1 MTNAATN
8 NEAAT
13 NDAQGEQPVKHKRY
27 NYRGNTKL
35 LSQGTDKNGNPW
47 ATFSVKRA
55 GKKTTEAVVFGE
67 KVAKA
72 LDMLAQAGTDKVL
85 NVFGYFDPKKERSF
99 DTKDGRHVKI
109 RQLQVLDVN
118 WPLPARAKS
127 EDAAEEQASAPEATE
142 EHAVSDDVDNPF

>member
-8 NEAAT
+8 NEATT
-13 NDAQGEQPVKHKRY
+13 NNAQGEQPVKHKRY

-35 LSQGTDKNGNPW
+35 LAQGTDKNGNPW

-72 LDMLAQAGTDKVL
+72 LDMLSQAGNDKVL

-99 DTKDGRHVKI
+99 DTKDGRTVKI

-118 WPLPARAKS
+118 WPLPARSKA
-127 EDAAEEQASAPEATE
+127 EDAADEQAAEPEMAQANAADE
-142 EHAVSDDVDNPF
+142 DVDNPF